1 MCVMAAQMAL
11 VVMRCGRSVSAGLMQ
26 ALFDGTLA
34 VDLVERQGHF
44 LLQLL
49 SLLKTLH

>member
-1 MCVMAAQMAL
+1 MYHSSMAM
-11 VVMRCGRSVSAGLMQ
+11 VVMHGARSVSAGLMQ
-26 ALFDGTLA
+26 ALFDRALT

-49 SLLKTLH
+49 SLLKTFH